1 MAMIFLNFAALLL
14 TSAPAEIAN
23 SIAAQQLPP
32 SAVSFIVTDV
42 DSGRPVISQNAQVP
56 RSPASTIKAITTYA
70 SLDLLGPAYTWHTRA
85 LIRGSIEAGV
95 LNGDLILQGGGDPY
109 MTMERWWSFANRLRD
124 SGLRTIHGDIVV
136 DNSAYSL
143 TAEDPGAFDG
153 RPNRVYN
160 VTPDA
165 LMINFQSIDFR
176 VVPNAEQRR
185 VDIVAEPAPSNL
197 TIDNRIRFAAGR
209 CSGAASR
216 VDFEIATP
224 RADRVTFTG
233 RLAAHCEPRE
243 LTRVLL
249 TPTGYAY
256 GTFVSLWRQLGGE
269 VDGKLR
275 VESAPPDA
283 RPLLTFD
290 SLSLGEI
297 VRLTN
302 KYSSNLMARH
312 LLLTLGAERYGA
324 PATVAK
330 GIAAIGE
337 WGRARAI
344 DLSDLEIDNGSGL
357 SRKAHVS
364 AEAMANVLRAAYRS
378 PFAPEFLA
386 SLPLAGID
394 GTLRTRMNASP
405 AGSVRLKTGHIDDVS
420 GVAGY
425 VTAASGKTY
434 VLVCLINDARV
445 DSGAGD
451 ALHAALVKWIL
462 ENL

>member
-1 MAMIFLNFAALLL
+1 
-14 TSAPAEIAN
+14 
-23 SIAAQQLPP
+23 
-32 SAVSFIVTDV
+32 
-42 DSGRPVISQNAQVP
+42 
-56 RSPASTIKAITTYA
+56 
-70 SLDLLGPAYTWHTRA
+70 
-85 LIRGSIEAGV
+85 
-95 LNGDLILQGGGDPY
+95 
-109 MTMERWWSFANRLRD
+109 
-124 SGLRTIHGDIVV
+124 
-136 DNSAYSL
+136 
-143 TAEDPGAFDG
+143 
-153 RPNRVYN
+153 
-160 VTPDA
+160 
-165 LMINFQSIDFR
+165 
-176 VVPNAEQRR
+176 
-185 VDIVAEPAPSNL
+185 
-197 TIDNRIRFAAGR
+197 
-209 CSGAASR
+209 
-216 VDFEIATP
+216 
-224 RADRVTFTG
+224 
-233 RLAAHCEPRE
+233 
-243 LTRVLL
+243 VLL
-249 TPTGYAY
+249 TPAGYAY
-256 GTFVSLWRQLGGE
+256 GTFVSLWRELGGE

-330 GIAAIGE
+330 GIAAIGA
-337 WGRARAI
+337 WVARAQSTS
-344 DLSDLEIDNGSGL
+344 SDLEIDNGSGL

-462 ENL
+462 ENLSTAQTRCVSSSHKIAVTPLAIQTPKPRYRKLRCSRRRYQAALRKMHRAIGTRAIAIVAPIL

>member
-1 MAMIFLNFAALLL
+1 
-14 TSAPAEIAN
+14 
-23 SIAAQQLPP
+23 
-32 SAVSFIVTDV
+32 
-42 DSGRPVISQNAQVP
+42 
-56 RSPASTIKAITTYA
+56 
-70 SLDLLGPAYTWHTRA
+70 
-85 LIRGSIEAGV
+85 
-95 LNGDLILQGGGDPY
+95 
-109 MTMERWWSFANRLRD
+109 
-124 SGLRTIHGDIVV
+124 
-136 DNSAYSL
+136 
-143 TAEDPGAFDG
+143 
-153 RPNRVYN
+153 
-160 VTPDA
+160 
-165 LMINFQSIDFR
+165 
-176 VVPNAEQRR
+176 
-185 VDIVAEPAPSNL
+185 
-197 TIDNRIRFAAGR
+197 
-209 CSGAASR
+209 
-216 VDFEIATP
+216 
-224 RADRVTFTG
+224 
-233 RLAAHCEPRE
+233 
-243 LTRVLL
+243 
-249 TPTGYAY
+249 
-256 GTFVSLWRQLGGE
+256 
-269 VDGKLR
+269 
-275 VESAPPDA
+275 
-283 RPLLTFD
+283 
-290 SLSLGEI
+290 